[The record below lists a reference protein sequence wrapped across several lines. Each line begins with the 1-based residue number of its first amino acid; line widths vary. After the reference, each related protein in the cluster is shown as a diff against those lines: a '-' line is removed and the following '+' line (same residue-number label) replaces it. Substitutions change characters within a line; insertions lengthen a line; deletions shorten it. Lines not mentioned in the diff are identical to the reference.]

1 MPLPFH
7 LFVSGR
13 RAPQIKPDPPAHNL
27 PEDQFIEKMHSYGG
41 TSEAF
46 FQDQQL
52 LDIFLPILRAD
63 FSLNDTY
70 IYTEEKALECPITAF
85 YGTKDKMADKD
96 YIAAWKEQT
105 VYGFDLH
112 AIEGGH
118 FFLNEQTKNILNIV
132 SANMKTTG
140 KVIYK

>member
-85 YGTKDKMADKD
+85 GTGP
-96 YIAAWKEQT
+96 WP
-105 VYGFDLH
+105 
-112 AIEGGH
+112 AI
-118 FFLNEQTKNILNIV
+118 V
-132 SANMKTTG
+132 
-140 KVIYK
+140 